1 MRLLPDS
8 CVNKVEPGGGFDDRI
23 TGYNKPSRLPCY
35 VFYICLLLEL
45 GNQLV
50 THWTLVARCRWE
62 APGRCRNMW
71 NFQRCRSGRRQPL
84 PFLEFRKV
92 LVPCG
97 DNYKRNHSGD
107 ILRYIF
113 TGLIL
118 PILVESHPRRG
129 EKIIWWKSL
138 CFIVQDAFVLVF
150 VCLCYC
156 VCFCDCVCVSLPK
169 MLNSP
174 VREGWWPPSSQKPPA
189 KVHPSGEMK
198 ITNFVFENLILAAG
212 QISSKFSFKEFEANL
227 QNCFTRWQ
235 LQPLERIW
243 GPVAN
248 IYFLVPVSQV

>member
-1 MRLLPDS
+1 MYLCRELWWWWQATIG
-8 CVNKVEPGGGFDDRI
+8 EIFRDDWCA
-23 TGYNKPSRLPCY
+23 S
-35 VFYICLLLEL
+35 
-45 GNQLV
+45 Q
-50 THWTLVARCRWE
+50 WTLVARCRWE

-71 NFQRCRSGRRQPL
+71 DFQRCRSGRRQPL

-97 DNYKRNHSGD
+97 DNSKQYHSGD
-107 ILRYIF
+107 ILKYLHRSDLANP
-113 TGLIL
+113 GWK
-118 PILVESHPRRG
+118 PPKKRG
-129 EKIIWWKSL
+129 EDHLMK
-138 CFIVQDAFVLVF
+138 VF
-150 VCLCYC
+150 VFHCPRC
-156 VCFCDCVCVSLPK
+156 VCVCVSLPK

-174 VREGWWPPSSQKPPA
+174 VQEGWWPPSSQKPPA
-189 KVHPSGEMK
+189 KVHPAGKMK
-198 ITNFVFENLILAAG
+198 ITNLFLKTLVG